1 MVNESLRLKNGTH
14 ISAHDMMSAIIN
26 ARQINPDIK
35 RIYCEVERSGK
46 LNFVIR
52 KHDKNGNV
60 SAINIHSVNVNLD
73 IIEER
78 CDIKPEEINVYNGYP
93 YCVSVKKYEKSLKDP
108 RNHLGGVVIGYTDN
122 DDLSLSC
129 PVNK

>member
-1 MVNESLRLKNGTH
+1 MRLKNGTH
-14 ISAHDMMSAIIN
+14 ISAHDVMSAIIN

-52 KHDKNGNV
+52 KHDKNGSV
-60 SAINIHSVNVNLD
+60 SAINIHSVNVD
-73 IIEER
+73 SDAIEEIY
-78 CDIKPEEINVYNGYP
+78 DMTPDEINIYNGYP
-93 YCVSVKKYEKSLKDP
+93 YCVSIEKYEKSLKDP
-108 RNHLGGVVIGYTDN
+108 RNHLGGVMVGYTND

-129 PVNK
+129 PSNK